1 MAKEEEAATGTSG
14 LTSLENLIS
23 IRQRVQGPLDLL
35 EADIIHGSQPLEDTC
50 GEGFDLGAWQSISTL
65 LLA

>member
-23 IRQRVQGPLDLL
+23 IRQRVQRSLDLL
-35 EADIIHGSQPLEDTC
+35 EANIIHDSQPLEDTC